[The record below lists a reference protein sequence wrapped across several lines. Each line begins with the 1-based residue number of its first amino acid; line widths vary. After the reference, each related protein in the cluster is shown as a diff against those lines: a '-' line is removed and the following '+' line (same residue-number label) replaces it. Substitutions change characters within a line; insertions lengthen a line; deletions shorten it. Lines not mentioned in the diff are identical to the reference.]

1 MGEKDLLTDI
11 VLLALFFLMV
21 YTVTYLI
28 THYPDIA
35 SFFHEVL
42 SNETM
47 RAIIAL
53 LMLPIGVI
61 FLTFGIKYMLNLIGG
76 GRFAL
81 GFILVALGVA
91 IFLFSITT
99 IVTLLWNIINNLI
112 NVLTSV

>member
-1 MGEKDLLTDI
+1 MSERDLLTDI

-28 THYPDIA
+28 THYPDVA

-42 SNETM
+42 NNEM
-47 RAIIAL
+47 LRAIIAL
-53 LMLPIGVI
+53 LTLPISII
-61 FLTFGIKYMLNLIGG
+61 FVTFGVRYILNLMGG

-91 IFLFSITT
+91 LFLFSITA
-99 IVTLLWNIINNLI
+99 IVTLLWNVINNLI
-112 NVLTSV
+112 KVLTSV